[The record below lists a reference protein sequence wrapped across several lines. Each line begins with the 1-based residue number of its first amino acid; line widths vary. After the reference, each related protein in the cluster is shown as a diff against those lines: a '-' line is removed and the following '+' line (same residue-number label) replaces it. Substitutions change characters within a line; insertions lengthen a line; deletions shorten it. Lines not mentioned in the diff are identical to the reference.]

1 MDKFVIHG
9 GVPLRGRVQVKTAKN
24 AVLPMMSAALL
35 TREPVVLHDVP
46 RLRDIDTM
54 AKILEELGVVVE
66 RDGAGMKLQTRNELN
81 CEARYE
87 LVSQMRASFCL
98 LGGLL
103 GRRRKAKVS
112 LPGGCV
118 IGVRPVDLH
127 IKGLQALGADMKVE
141 GGYVIGEADKLVG
154 TDIYL
159 GGAYGSTVT
168 GTANV
173 LMAAVLAQGTTVID
187 YAACEPE
194 VQDLCVLLT
203 KMGAHIEGIGSPR
216 LVVHGVPELHGAEH
230 TPIPDRIEAGTF
242 MVAAAMTG
250 GDVVVENV
258 RVDHM
263 SAVVETLR
271 HIGVTV
277 LTNGN
282 WIHVHSDGAFKPVD
296 LVTLPYPGFPTD
308 LQAQFMTLLTL
319 ADGISVV
326 QEKIYPDRFMHV
338 AELMRLGANIRKE
351 GNFAIIKGVDRLNGA
366 KVMASDLRASAAL
379 VVAGL
384 AAEGTTEI
392 SRIYHIDRGYEE
404 IEKRL
409 IPLGAR
415 IERIRDQKRIAI
427 EEAA

>member
-9 GVPLRGRVQVKTAKN
+9 GVPLRGRVSIKTAKN

-35 TREPVVLHDVP
+35 TREPVVLHEVP

-54 AKILEELGVVVE
+54 ARILEELGVVVRRE
-66 RDGAGMKLQTRNELN
+66 GTCMSLQTRNELN

-98 LGGLL
+98 LGPLL

-127 IKGLQALGADMKVE
+127 VKGLQALGADVKTE
-141 GGYVIGEADKLVG
+141 GGYVIGRADRLVG

-159 GGAYGSTVT
+159 GGPFGSTVT

-173 LMAAVLAQGTTVID
+173 LMAAVLAEGTTVID

-194 VQDLCVLLT
+194 VQDLCVLLN
-203 KMGAHIEGIGSPR
+203 KMGARIEGIGSPR
-216 LVVHGVPELHGAEH
+216 LVVHGVRELHGAEH

-258 RVDHM
+258 RVDHL
-263 SAVVETLR
+263 SAVIETLR
-271 HIGVTV
+271 HIGATV

-282 WIHVHSDGAFKPVD
+282 WIHVRSDGVFRPAD

-308 LQAQFMTLLTL
+308 LQAQFMALLTL

-351 GNFAIIKGVDRLNGA
+351 GNFAIIKGVERLNGA

-379 VVAGL
+379 VIAGL
-384 AAEGTTEI
+384 AAEGTTEV

-415 IERIRDQKRIAI
+415 IERIQDQKRIAI
-427 EEAA
+427 DEAA